1 VSRRAASR
9 VRARR
14 GGRII
19 SLDPDAPQAPDQVRR
34 VEPDSGLPLTRR
46 RFGVRISKE
55 AVMATT
61 VRRTAYFS
69 MKTPNRPGQGA
80 RLLSGL
86 AAHGVNL
93 LAFTGF
99 PNAGRAQVDFI
110 PYDANKFTRA
120 ARKLGMKVS
129 KKKTVFLAQGSDK
142 AGAVASICG
151 KLAKAGIN
159 MVAMDAV
166 AAGGKRYGAMFWVR
180 PRDVAR
186 AARVLRAR

>member
-1 VSRRAASR
+1 
-9 VRARR
+9 
-14 GGRII
+14 
-19 SLDPDAPQAPDQVRR
+19 
-34 VEPDSGLPLTRR
+34 
-46 RFGVRISKE
+46 
-55 AVMATT
+55 MATT
-61 VRRTAYFS
+61 VRKTAYFS

-93 LAFTGF
+93 VAFTGF
-99 PNAGRAQVDFI
+99 PNAGRAQVDFV

-129 KKKTVFLAQGSDK
+129 RKKTVFLAQGGDK

>member
-1 VSRRAASR
+1 
-9 VRARR
+9 
-14 GGRII
+14 
-19 SLDPDAPQAPDQVRR
+19 
-34 VEPDSGLPLTRR
+34 
-46 RFGVRISKE
+46 
-55 AVMATT
+55 MATT
-61 VRRTAYFS
+61 VRKSAYFS
-69 MKTPNRPGQGA
+69 MKTPNRAGQGA
-80 RLLSGL
+80 RMLSAL

-110 PYDANKFTRA
+110 PYDIPKFTKA

-129 KKKTVFLAQGSDK
+129 KKKTVFLAQGTDK
-142 AGAVASICG
+142 AGACAGICS

-166 AAGGKRYGAMFWVR
+166 AAGQGRFGAIFWVK

-186 AARVLRAR
+186 ASRVLRAR

>member
-1 VSRRAASR
+1 
-9 VRARR
+9 
-14 GGRII
+14 
-19 SLDPDAPQAPDQVRR
+19 
-34 VEPDSGLPLTRR
+34 
-46 RFGVRISKE
+46 
-55 AVMATT
+55 MATT
-61 VRRTAYFS
+61 VRKSAYFS
-69 MKTPNRPGQGA
+69 MKTPNRAGQGA
-80 RLLSGL
+80 RMLSAL

-110 PYDANKFTRA
+110 PYDVSKFTIA

-142 AGAVASICG
+142 SGACAGICS

-166 AAGGKRYGAMFWVR
+166 AAGQGRFGAIFWVK

-186 AARVLRAR
+186 ASRVLRAR